1 MFSGRRANFF
11 TDRHT
16 MLSMNCYIFCI
27 VVMKIVRFLLKQ
39 IRSSATMS
47 FKAGVVCS
55 IFCHTRNYYLGCR
68 FSFVTHSASFFCCG
82 CRKNMHRVCFGNR
95 CVAQGFFC
103 NAFLLV
109 CYGEAL
115 SAGPAVKYP
124 LSNNFFYVHFKVN
137 PFEYGVF
144 HR

>member
-1 MFSGRRANFF
+1 
-11 TDRHT
+11 

-68 FSFVTHSASFFCCG
+68 FSFVTHSASFFA
-82 CRKNMHRVCFGNR
+82 V
-95 CVAQGFFC
+95 VAGRIYI
-103 NAFLLV
+103 AFV
-109 CYGEAL
+109 
-115 SAGPAVKYP
+115 SAA
-124 LSNNFFYVHFKVN
+124 
-137 PFEYGVF
+137 GV
-144 HR
+144 

>member
-47 FKAGVVCS
+47 FKAEVGKRSSVIGV
-55 IFCHTRNYYLGCR
+55 T
-68 FSFVTHSASFFCCG
+68 FSL
-82 CRKNMHRVCFGNR
+82 
-95 CVAQGFFC
+95 VAG
-103 NAFLLV
+103 FLL
-109 CYGEAL
+109 
-115 SAGPAVKYP
+115 
-124 LSNNFFYVHFKVN
+124 
-137 PFEYGVF
+137 
-144 HR
+144 